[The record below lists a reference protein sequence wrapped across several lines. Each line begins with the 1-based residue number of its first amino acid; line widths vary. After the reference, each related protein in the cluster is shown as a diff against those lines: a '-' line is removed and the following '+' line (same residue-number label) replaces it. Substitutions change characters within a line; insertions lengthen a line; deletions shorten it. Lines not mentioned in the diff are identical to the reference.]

1 MMVYGTTAPDPSFR
15 GFTKPPKTLSSKEKK
30 KVYVATIAQ
39 IIFLDWTM
47 ISEIIVSRKKESTK

>member
-15 GFTKPPKTLSSKEKK
+15 GFAKPPKILISKEKK
-30 KVYVATIAQ
+30 KVCVATIAQ

-47 ISEIIVSRKKESTK
+47 ILEIIVSRKKESTK